1 MFVDTRY
8 TTYEYILIGI
18 CGFGIFFN
26 LISISIFLRK
36 AFNSFNERN
45 SYVFSLIVDTLNA
58 AILIIA
64 ICTIQI
70 QNTLLYCKIFITLI
84 YILPSYSAWILVYI
98 SIERLVRTI
107 YPTSKINLILKKQWL
122 QVVFLM
128 LILVICFFY
137 YTPTWYNY
145 SIRYYTLGSQDYA
158 YYLTE
163 RNNTIGVCYVD
174 AKIQEITYYMNMI
187 FSCIIPFIC
196 LLCCSFLL
204 IYSIRLL
211 RLRTAQNENS
221 TDNSDKQFAMT
232 ILFLDLFFL
241 LLYFPYNILNI
252 FCYFYN
258 TTNIQEAII
267 IENIN
272 YVLACLYYLSFSVNI
287 IVYSIINKMFRDE
300 FIKSLKEYCGIQTIY
315 FD

>member
-84 YILPSYSAWILVYI
+84 YILPSYSAWILV
-98 SIERLVRTI
+98 
-107 YPTSKINLILKKQWL
+107 
-122 QVVFLM
+122 
-128 LILVICFFY
+128 
-137 YTPTWYNY
+137 
-145 SIRYYTLGSQDYA
+145 LGSQDYA

-300 FIKSLKEYCGIQTIY
+300 FIKSLKEYCGI
-315 FD
+315 